1 MKRPRRL
8 TLGVLSPPLLRWYRW
23 QDKQDSMELFEKCP
37 ICGGELVEKE
47 VEKVLKGGANTA
59 ILRVKTEVCLHCG
72 ERLYRPE
79 TVAYFE
85 EIRQKLST
93 EDVGEFEPV
102 GKTYQV
108 A

>member
-1 MKRPRRL
+1 M
-8 TLGVLSPPLLRWYRW
+8 
-23 QDKQDSMELFEKCP
+23 DKGKVRDHGSRSMEETHKIMGVPHAEKCP

-59 ILRVKTEVCLHCG
+59 ILKVKAEVCLHCG

-79 TVAYFE
+79 TVTHFE
-85 EIRQKLST
+85 EIREKLST